1 MKYLNSTRRRW
12 SPHYL
17 PLVKGYRSCCYKRLL
32 LGKLYLK
39 WRKDALFHITRK
51 TGKNWGIRK
60 LKESCTTGADCSNS
74 WMSVQAVAKTSNSSQ
89 DSSKIYQR
97 LSNIVKELQSSR
109 RKINHRL
116 PMLQC
121 SPKET
126 KGSQR
131 CMGEDNPLSFTT
143 TAEDFQTHKKC
154 PLQNDPLIW

>member
-1 MKYLNSTRRRW
+1 MTQVRVVSY
-12 SPHYL
+12 
-17 PLVKGYRSCCYKRLL
+17 YK
-32 LGKLYLK
+32 
-39 WRKDALFHITRK
+39 K

-121 SPKET
+121 SPK
-126 KGSQR
+126 KPK
-131 CMGEDNPLSFTT
+131 DPKD
-143 TAEDFQTHKKC
+143 AWVKITH
-154 PLQNDPLIW
+154 